1 MKNPPSP
8 TWNPEVAIDV
18 VDLPG
23 LSLNASFDQSWKSL
37 SCLIAALPNENSTEN
52 AFMSQTVS
60 THI

>member
-23 LSLNASFDQSWKSL
+23 LSLNSSFDQSWKSL

-52 AFMSQTVS
+52 AFMSTY
-60 THI
+60 I